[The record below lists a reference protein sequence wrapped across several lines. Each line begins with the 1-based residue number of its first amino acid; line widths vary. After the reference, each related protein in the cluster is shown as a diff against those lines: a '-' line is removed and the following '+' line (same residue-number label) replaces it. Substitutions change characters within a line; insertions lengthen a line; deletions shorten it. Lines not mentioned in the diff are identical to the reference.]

1 MKKSNNG
8 PAKGSE
14 CVVDPIRDVKAIKR
28 IKTLLAGNP
37 RNLALFVLGINS
49 NLRAS
54 DLVKITVGQ
63 VRHLKAGDELTL
75 KEKKTSK
82 TRRITLNKVVFEA
95 IQGLL
100 AGQALGD
107 NDPLFRSQRGE
118 ELTVSSVHRL
128 VKSWCRDAGLQG
140 NFGSH
145 SLRKTF
151 GFHARKAGLSL
162 PILVELFN
170 HSSQRQTLAYLGIQ
184 PEEIRDAYRLVEL

>member
-1 MKKSNNG
+1 MKKSNG
-8 PAKGSE
+8 PAKDVK
-14 CVVDPIRDVKAIKR
+14 CVVEPIREKKAIGR
-28 IKTLLAGNP
+28 IKKLLADNK
-37 RNLALFVLGINS
+37 RNLALFTVGCNT

-54 DLVKITVGQ
+54 DLVKITAGQ
-63 VRHLKAGDELTL
+63 VRHLKDGDDLVL
-75 KEKKTSK
+75 KERKTGK
-82 TRRITLNKVVFEA
+82 DRRITLNKTVYEA

-100 AGQALGD
+100 GDQALGD
-107 NDPLFRSQRGE
+107 HDPLFRSQRGE

-151 GFHARKAGLSL
+151 GYQARQAGVSI
-162 PILVELFN
+162 PILMTMFN
-170 HSSQRQTLAYLGIQ
+170 HASQRQTLAYLGIQ

>member
-1 MKKSNNG
+1 MKKSNG
-8 PAKGSE
+8 PAKGVK

-28 IKTLLAGNP
+28 IKALLADNK
-37 RNLALFVLGINS
+37 RNLALFTVGCNT

-54 DLVKITVGQ
+54 DLVKITAGQ
-63 VRHLKAGDELTL
+63 VRHLKDGDDLVL
-75 KEKKTSK
+75 KERKTGK
-82 TRRITLNKVVFEA
+82 DRRITLNKTVYEA

-107 NDPLFRSQRGE
+107 HDPLFRSQRGE
-118 ELTVSSVHRL
+118 ELTVSSIHRL
-128 VKSWCRDAGLQG
+128 VKSWCRDIGLKG
-140 NFGSH
+140 NYGSH

-162 PILVELFN
+162 PVLVELFN